1 MAFFAILL
9 ASILVACGSTSSPSS
24 TTSSASSTNTNK
36 SSGSSTSTGS
46 SSTPQAAGTT
56 CSSTSG
62 TTYNLD
68 TQQSSASYKVQEQF
82 LNRDLPNDAIGTTK
96 DVKGNF
102 VVKLGTAP
110 QMLKMN
116 ITANLQV
123 LTSDQDRRDNSIRTQ
138 WLDSNDYPNAIFTI
152 IQPQNLPADYQG
164 KTVTFNLTG
173 NMTIHNTTRQETFKV
188 TGKLDGNTISGT

>member
-1 MAFFAILL
+1 M
-9 ASILVACGSTSSPSS
+9 
-24 TTSSASSTNTNK
+24 
-36 SSGSSTSTGS
+36 
-46 SSTPQAAGTT
+46 
-56 CSSTSG
+56 
-62 TTYNLD
+62 
-68 TQQSSASYKVQEQF
+68 
-82 LNRDLPNDAIGTTK
+82 
-96 DVKGNF
+96 
-102 VVKLGTAP
+102 KLGTAP

-138 WLDSNDYPNAIFTI
+138 WLDSDDYPNATFTI

-188 TGKLDGNTISGT
+188 TGKLDGSTISGTAQSLIYMKNYGFSAPNIAGILTVKDGATVTFNFVAKAASC